1 MIILNTSFHVH
12 TSLDSYF
19 KKWVRDVYIPGAIAS
34 GLLTSPR
41 FAALLIEVQEEC
53 VSYAVSFEAENVEDA
68 VKWHDNEG
76 AEMRAALHC
85 RFGERVVYFT
95 TYMETLP
102 LK

>member
-12 TSLDSYF
+12 TSLDQQF
-19 KKWVRDVYIPGAIAS
+19 RDWVRQVYIPGALAS
-34 GLLTSPR
+34 GLLSSPR
-41 FAALLIEVQEEC
+41 FASLLIEVQEDC

-76 AEMRAALHC
+76 AEMRGGLQQ
-85 RFGERVVYFT
+85 RFGEGVVFFT